1 MFDSYRNKKDLP
13 ITQEESKYKS
23 KKESSTSHSSAKSK
37 HKHEYKPCKLRYS
50 ETYCIPDKGPKT
62 YTFTNTA
69 DYCTICG
76 RISNWKM
83 HLFEEEMK
91 KFDLENPDAPIFE
104 VSGDLREKFVKI

>member
-23 KKESSTSHSSAKSK
+23 KKESSVSHSSSKSK

-50 ETYCIPDKGPKT
+50 ETYCIPNKGPKT

-69 DYCTICG
+69 KYCTICG

-104 VSGDLREKFVKI
+104 VSGDWKDKFVNI